1 MIMGIADGPVYCV
14 IGSGP
19 AGISAAMALVTR
31 GVRVQLLDA
40 GISLE
45 PERQDVVTRLG
56 ATAPSQWQPA
66 DVARLRDG
74 SQVTKGGIPLKR
86 AFGSTYPFDMYGDTF
101 RVELH
106 GADLKPSFAR
116 GGLSTVWGA
125 GMLPFHRD
133 DIADWPF
140 PAEELDPHY
149 RAVLSFVPLTG
160 ARDSLESDFPLHCE
174 RVGDL
179 QPSRQGQAFLADAH
193 RAERRLT
200 RAGITIG
207 RSRLAVRA
215 APCTYCGMCLY
226 GCPYDL
232 IYSAA
237 STLRDLQAHANFE
250 YVSDFVVEELRE
262 EGGMVRIGGID
273 RRTGTRRE
281 TTAHRVFVGAGVIPS
296 AALLLRS
303 TGQYGTPITVRD
315 SPYFLMPLVRMRG
328 VPDLANEAKHT
339 MAQAYILIRDA
350 AISPSFVHLSVYTHN
365 DLMEEA
371 LRLAGGP
378 FGKVAPPFWRALAA
392 RMLVCGG
399 YLHSRHSPGFT
410 LQVDKDGTNGVVVR
424 LESSDGGAEV
434 RVLAARVGRKLMRE
448 AVALK
453 AMAMTPLIQHSKPGR
468 GFHAGASFPM
478 RRERAP
484 HSSDLLARPYGF
496 ERVHL
501 VDASALPSIP
511 ATTVT
516 FAVMAHAHRVATL
529 ASAHDLG

>member
-1 MIMGIADGPVYCV
+1 MADADSGTYCV

-19 AGISAAMALVTR
+19 AGISAAMALTAR
-31 GVRVQLLDA
+31 GVRVRLLDA

-45 PERQDVVTRLG
+45 PERQQVVARLG
-56 ATAPSQWQPA
+56 ATAPAEWQPD

-86 AFGSTYPFDMYGDTF
+86 AFGSTYPFDMYDDSW
-101 RVELH
+101 RVELQ
-106 GADLKPSFAR
+106 GADVKPSFAR

-125 GMLPFHRD
+125 GMLPYHRD

-140 PAEELDPHY
+140 PAADLDAHY
-149 RAVLSFVPLTG
+149 RAVLSFVPLAG
-160 ARDSLESDFPLHCE
+160 ASDDLEPQFPLHSE
-174 RVGDL
+174 QVGDL
-179 QPSRQGQAFLADAH
+179 RPSRQGQSFLDDAQ
-193 RAERRLT
+193 RAQARLA
-200 RAGITIG
+200 RAGITVG

-215 APCTYCGMCLY
+215 APCAYCGVCLY

-237 STLRDLQAHANFE
+237 STLRHLQTLPNFE
-250 YVSDFVVEELRE
+250 YVGDFVVEELRE
-262 EGGMVRIGGID
+262 EGALVRIGGVD
-273 RRTGTRRE
+273 RLTGARRE

-296 AALLLRS
+296 TALLLRS
-303 TGQYGTPITVRD
+303 QGQYGTPITVRD

-328 VPDLANEAKHT
+328 VTDLAAESLHT

-350 AISPSFVHLSVYTHN
+350 AISPSFVHLSVYTYN

-399 YLHSRHSPGFT
+399 YLHSRHSPGFS
-410 LQVDKDGTNGVVVR
+410 LQVDRDGTRGVVVR
-424 LESSDGGAEV
+424 IGSSDDGAEV
-434 RVLAARVGRKLMRE
+434 RRLAARVGRKLMRE

-468 GFHAGASFPM
+468 GFHIGASFPM
-478 RRERAP
+478 RRDRMP
-484 HSSDLLARPYGF
+484 CSSDLLARPFGF

-529 ASAHDLG
+529 ASAQDIA